1 MLNKEQIKEIL
12 PHREPFL
19 LLTSVEELNPG
30 QSARGTYVVDA
41 RAPWFMGHFPGH
53 PVFPGVLL
61 VEALAQL
68 GGVAILSKLENKGKL
83 ALFAGLDK
91 VKFRRQ
97 VLPGEVLQLQVEI
110 IRARGN
116 YGAGRGSAQVEGQPV
131 LAAELKFALAAGGGS
146 NET

>member
-1 MLNKEQIKEIL
+1 MMNKAQIKEIL

-19 LLTSVEELNPG
+19 LLTSVAELNPG

-41 RAPWFMGHFPGH
+41 RAPWFKGHFPGR
-53 PVFPGVLL
+53 PVFPGVLQ

-68 GGVAILSKLENKGKL
+68 GGVAILSMPENRSKL

-97 VLPGEVLQLQVEI
+97 VLPGEVMRLQVEI
-110 IRARGN
+110 VRARGN
-116 YGAGRGSAQVEGQPV
+116 YGVGRGSAQVKGQPV
-131 LAAELKFALAAGGGS
+131 LAAELRFALVAGGGID
-146 NET
+146 